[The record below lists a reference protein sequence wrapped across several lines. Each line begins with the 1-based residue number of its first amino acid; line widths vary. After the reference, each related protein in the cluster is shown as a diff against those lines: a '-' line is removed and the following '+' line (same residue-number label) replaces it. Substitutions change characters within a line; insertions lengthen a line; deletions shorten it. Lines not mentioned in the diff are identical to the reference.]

1 MARAI
6 RSPRAKLD
14 GAADGG
20 VAGESAA
27 GSLLR
32 ANLPRENLLRFCAW
46 LIHLYT
52 ACGGIIGLLALHFT
66 AHDDFRTAFV
76 LMAVALFIDATDGP
90 LARAV
95 AIRKRVPEFD
105 GATLDN
111 IVDYLNYVAVPAF
124 LMLRSGLLVAG
135 NAGLASAA
143 FVMLASAYGFCRIDA
158 KTADLYFR
166 GFPSYW
172 NLVAFYLFCLGWAP
186 ALNTLIVVAL
196 AILVFMPVKFIYP
209 NRTVRMRALTLSLTV
224 IWAIV
229 TSTLL
234 IEVPRFNPVLLYSS
248 LAFVVYYFV
257 MSAVLQV
264 SSPGPGSLRV

>member
-1 MARAI
+1 VT
-6 RSPRAKLD
+6 D
-14 GAADGG
+14 GAGADK
-20 VAGESAA
+20 SAA

-32 ANLPRENLLRFCAW
+32 KNLRRENLLRFCAW

-52 ACGGIIGLLALHFT
+52 ACGAIIGLLTLQFT

-105 GATLDN
+105 GTTLDN

-124 LMLRSGLLVAG
+124 LMVRAGLLVVG
-135 NAGLASAA
+135 DAGLASAA
-143 FVMLASAYGFCRIDA
+143 FVMLASAYGFCRVDA

-172 NLVAFYLFCLGWAP
+172 NLVAFYLFCLGWTP
-186 ALNTLIVVAL
+186 ALNTLMVVTL
-196 AILVFMPVKFIYP
+196 AILVFVPVKFIYP
-209 NRTVRMRALTLSLTV
+209 NRTVRMRALTFSLIV

-229 TSTLL
+229 TATLL
-234 IEVPRFNPVLLYSS
+234 IELPRVNPVLLYSS

-257 MSAVLQV
+257 MSAILQV
-264 SSPGPGSLRV
+264 TSLGPGSPRV

>member
-1 MARAI
+1 LARAI
-6 RSPRAKLD
+6 RSPHVKPDRATE
-14 GAADGG
+14 GG

-27 GSLLR
+27 GSLLLV
-32 ANLPRENLLRFCAW
+32 NPLRENLLRFCAW

-52 ACGGIIGLLALHFT
+52 ASGAIVGLLALHFT
-66 AHDDFRTAFV
+66 THDNFRTAFI

-90 LARAV
+90 LARAI

-105 GATLDN
+105 GSTLDN

-124 LMLRSGLLVAG
+124 LMVRAGLLVMG
-135 NAGLASAA
+135 SVGLASAG
-143 FVMLASAYGFCRIDA
+143 FVMLASAYGFCRVDA

-172 NLVAFYLFCLGWAP
+172 NLVVFYLFCLGWTP
-186 ALNTLIVVAL
+186 ALNTLLVVAL

-209 NRTVRMRALTLSLTV
+209 NRTVRMRALTLSLIV

-229 TSTLL
+229 TTTLL
-234 IEVPRFNPVLLYSS
+234 IELPRVNPVLLYSS

-257 MSAVLQV
+257 MSAILQV
-264 SSPGPGSLRV
+264 TSPGPGSPRV